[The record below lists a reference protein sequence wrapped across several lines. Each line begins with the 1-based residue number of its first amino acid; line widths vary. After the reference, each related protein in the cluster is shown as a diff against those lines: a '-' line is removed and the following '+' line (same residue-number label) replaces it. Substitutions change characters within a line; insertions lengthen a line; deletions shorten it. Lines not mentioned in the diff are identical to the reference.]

1 MAPDYKDRNAHW
13 GDTFMAAD
21 VERQIERLRE
31 EIRHHDRRYYV
42 DAAPEISDRE
52 YDRLMERLRSLE
64 AEHPELVT
72 PESPTK
78 RIGDS
83 PVENLTP
90 VEHRIPMLSIENT
103 YSVDE
108 LRAYG
113 QRIGK
118 LLPGE
123 DVSWVVELKIDGVAV
138 SITYEDGL
146 LVRGATRGN
155 GRVGDDITHNIRTLT
170 DVPLRLATD
179 RPPKLLEVRGEVY
192 MKNSDLVWLNEQQKE
207 QGLPAYANTR
217 NVAAGSIRLLDPR
230 ICASRRLRMFC
241 HGTGYSEGVR
251 ATTHMEFLDEI
262 RHYGLTPT
270 PEVEAFPNF
279 DGAVDHCEQLIERL
293 HELDFEVDGLVLKV
307 NRFDQREKL
316 GSTSKSPRWIIA
328 YKFEKFEAT
337 TKLEAIRVQVG
348 KTGTITPVADLAP
361 VELAGTVVRRASLH
375 NADEIERKDIRV
387 GDVVVVEKA
396 GKVIPHIVRV
406 EKHERK
412 ESLKEFR
419 FPTKCPECHTPLVK
433 DEGGVYIRCPNVDC
447 PAQARER
454 IRYFATR
461 NAMDI
466 EGLGDK
472 LVEQLVGDKLVRR
485 YGDLYRLTA
494 EQLMQLERMG
504 KKSSENLVKAI
515 EASKSRGLA
524 RLLNALSIRHV
535 GARVAVVLAEHFGS
549 IDAMLAAS
557 EEELSEVMEIGPVI
571 AASVYQFLHSEFG
584 KETIVDLKQAGVDMT
599 APRKTAA
606 AATSGPLAGKTLVVT
621 GTLVEYTRDE
631 IEELIARNGGRATSS
646 VSKTTN
652 YVVAGE
658 KAGSKLD
665 KAKKLGVAVI
675 SEAEFKKLI
684 S

>member
-1 MAPDYKDRNAHW
+1 
-13 GDTFMAAD
+13 MAAD
-21 VERQIERLRE
+21 VLQQIERLRR
-31 EIRHHDRRYYV
+31 EIREHDRKYYV
-42 DAAPEISDRE
+42 EAAPVISDRE
-52 YDRLMERLRSLE
+52 YDHLMDRLRKLE
-64 AEHPELVT
+64 ADHPELIT
-72 PESPTK
+72 PDSPTQ
-78 RIGDS
+78 RIGDAPIES
-83 PVENLTP
+83 LSP

-113 QRIGK
+113 QRIAK

-123 DVSWVVELKIDGVAV
+123 SIEWVVELKIDGVAV
-138 SITYEDGL
+138 SITYENGL

-155 GRVGDDITHNIRTLT
+155 GRVGDDITHNLRTLRS
-170 DVPLRLATD
+170 VPQRLSGEH
-179 RPPKLLEVRGEVY
+179 PPKLLEVRGEVY
-192 MKNSDLVWLNEQQKE
+192 MNNSDLVWLNEQQKK
-207 QGLPAYANTR
+207 QGLPPYANTR

-230 ICASRRLRMFC
+230 ICAERRLRMFC
-241 HGTGYSEGVR
+241 HGAGFSDGVK
-251 ATTHMEFLDEI
+251 ATTHMEFLAEI
-262 RHYGLTPT
+262 SGYGLTPT
-270 PEVEAFPNF
+270 PQVESFPDF
-279 DGAVDHCEQLIERL
+279 GAAVDHCEELIERL

-307 NRFDQREKL
+307 NRFDQRERL

-328 YKFEKFEAT
+328 YKFEKYEAT
-337 TKLEAIRVQVG
+337 TKLEAIRVQIG
-348 KTGTITPVADLAP
+348 KTGTITPVADLSP

-412 ESLKEFR
+412 EEPEKFV
-419 FPTKCPECHTPLVK
+419 FPTECPECHTPLVK

-447 PAQARER
+447 SAQARER

-472 LVEQLVGDKLVRR
+472 LVEQLVNEKLVRR

-494 EQLMQLERMG
+494 EQLTDLERMG
-504 KKSSENLVKAI
+504 KKSSENLVAAI
-515 EASKSRGLA
+515 EASKTHGLA

-535 GARVAVVLAEHFGS
+535 GARVATVLAEHFGS
-549 IDAMLAAS
+549 IDAMIAATQ
-557 EEELSEVMEIGPVI
+557 EDLSAVMEIGPVI
-571 AASVYQFLHSEFG
+571 AASVFEFLHGDFG
-584 KETIVDLKQAGVDMT
+584 RETIADLKSAGVDMT
-599 APRKTAA
+599 APKSLAAEAAKT
-606 AATSGPLAGKTLVVT
+606 GPLAGKTLVVT
-621 GTLVEYTRDE
+621 GTLVDYSREE
-631 IEELIARNGGRATSS
+631 IEELIAKHGGRAKSS
-646 VSKTTN
+646 VSKSTD
-652 YVVAGE
+652 YLVAGE

-665 KAKKLGVAVI
+665 KAKKLGVPVL

-684 S
+684 AR

>member
-1 MAPDYKDRNAHW
+1 
-13 GDTFMAAD
+13 MAAD
-21 VERQIERLRE
+21 VSQQIERLRRD
-31 EIRHHDRRYYV
+31 IRQHDRKYYV
-42 DAAPEISDRE
+42 EAAPEISDRD
-52 YDRLMERLRSLE
+52 YDRLMDRLRKLE
-64 AEHPELVT
+64 ADHPELIA
-72 PESPTK
+72 PDSPTQ
-78 RIGDS
+78 RIGDA
-83 PVENLTP
+83 PVESFSP

-113 QRIGK
+113 LKIAK

-123 DVSWVVELKIDGVAV
+123 NVEWVVELKIDGVAV

-146 LVRGATRGN
+146 LLRGATRGN
-155 GRVGDDITHNIRTLT
+155 GRVGDDITHNLRTLA
-170 DVPLRLATD
+170 DVPLRLSAEN
-179 RPPKLLEVRGEVY
+179 PPKLLEVRGEVY
-192 MKNSDLVWLNEQQKE
+192 MNNSDLVWLNERQKE

-217 NVAAGSIRLLDPR
+217 NVCAGSIRLLDPR
-230 ICASRRLRMFC
+230 ICAARRLRMFC
-241 HGTGYSEGVR
+241 HSTGYSEGLK
-251 ATTHMEFLDEI
+251 AKTHMEFLAEVSG
-262 RHYGLTPT
+262 YGLPPT
-270 PEVEAFPNF
+270 PQVECFPDF
-279 DGAVDHCEQLIERL
+279 GAAVDHCEDLIERL

-307 NRFDQREKL
+307 NRFDQRERL

-337 TKLEAIRVQVG
+337 TKLEAIRVQIG
-348 KTGTITPVADLAP
+348 KTGTITPVADLSP

-406 EKHERK
+406 EKHERTG
-412 ESLKEFR
+412 EPERFL

-472 LVEQLVGDKLVRR
+472 LVEQLVDEKLVLR

-494 EQLMQLERMG
+494 EQLTDLERMG
-504 KKSSENLVKAI
+504 KKSSENLVAAI
-515 EASKSRGLA
+515 EASKTRGLA

-535 GARVAVVLAEHFGS
+535 GARVAAVLADHFGS
-549 IDAMLAAS
+549 MDALLAAPK
-557 EEELSEVMEIGPVI
+557 EELSEVMEIGPVI
-571 AASVYQFLHSEFG
+571 AASVFEFLHGEFG
-584 KETIVDLKQAGVDMT
+584 RGTIADLKSAGVDMT
-599 APRKTAA
+599 APRSRAAEAA
-606 AATSGPLAGKTLVVT
+606 ASGGLAGKTLVVT
-621 GTLVEYTRDE
+621 GTLVDYSREQ
-631 IEELIARNGGRATSS
+631 IEELILQHGGRATSS
-646 VSKTTN
+646 VSKSTD

-665 KAKKLGVAVI
+665 KAKKLGVPVL
-675 SEAEFKKLI
+675 SEAQFKKLI
-684 S
+684 AGDGV